1 VKLTKRAI
9 DAIEIDPDREQ
20 VFWDVELSG
29 FGLRV
34 KATGAKS
41 FLVQYRNRHGRSR
54 RLTLGRHGVV
64 LLQYNG
70 FASLTFQ

>member
-1 VKLTKRAI
+1 MKLTKRAI

-41 FLVQYRNRHGRSR
+41 FLVQYRNWHGRSR
-54 RLTLGRHGVV
+54 RLTLAGT
-64 LLQYNG
+64 
-70 FASLTFQ
+70 ASSCCNTTGSRL

>member
-1 VKLTKRAI
+1 MKLTKRAI

-41 FLVQYRNRHGRSR
+41 FLCSTRIG
-54 RLTLGRHGVV
+54 TDGHGV
-64 LLQYNG
+64 
-70 FASLTFQ
+70 